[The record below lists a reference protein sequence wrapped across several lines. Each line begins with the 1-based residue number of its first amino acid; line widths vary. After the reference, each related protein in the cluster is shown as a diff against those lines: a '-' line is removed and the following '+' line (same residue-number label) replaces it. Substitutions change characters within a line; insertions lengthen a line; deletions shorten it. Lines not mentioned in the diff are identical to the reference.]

1 MTPVVLSA
9 LALILT
15 GPAPVLLARSKWPTR
30 IPRAAICLWQSMAL
44 AAVLAALGAGL
55 AIGLDFLGRTNPSTA
70 QVILH
75 SAVSTLTCVVAIR
88 LAWSSV
94 KVAIHTRARRRRHRI
109 LVDLVAAPDDVR
121 KELRILAEQ
130 TPIAY
135 CLPSLTDARVVIS
148 SGTLA
153 TLDDDELEAVLAHE
167 RAHLRARHDL
177 VLEAFAALR
186 EAFPEFLRGRVA
198 LENTALEQNQAL
210 VEMLADDAARRQVGA
225 THVARALVRLSES
238 PVPSAALAASGT
250 MTLERVQRMTR
261 PAGSHP
267 LLATVTYATAAA
279 LVIVPTLTVAIPW
292 LARLAEAL
300 Y

>member
-15 GPAPVLLARSKWPTR
+15 GPAPVLLARSKWTAKV
-30 IPRAAICLWQSMAL
+30 PRAAIVLWQSMAL
-44 AAVLAALGAGL
+44 SAVLAAFGAGL
-55 AIGLDFLGRTNPSTA
+55 AIGLQFLHDDDPSTA
-70 QVILH
+70 QVVLH
-75 SAVSTLTCVVAIR
+75 AAITTLTCVVAIR
-88 LAWSSV
+88 LAWSAA
-94 KVAIHTRARRRRHRI
+94 KVAIRTRARRRRHRM
-109 LVDLVAAPDDVR
+109 LVDLVGAPDDAR

-130 TPIAY
+130 TPLAY

-153 TLDDDELEAVLAHE
+153 TLGDAELQAVLEHE

-186 EAFPEFLRGRVA
+186 EAFPKFLRGRVA
-198 LENTALEQNQAL
+198 LENKALEQNQAL
-210 VEMLADDAARRQVGA
+210 VEMLADDAARRRVGA

-238 PVPSAALAASGT
+238 PVPSEALAASGT
-250 MTLERVQRMTR
+250 MTLERIQRMTS
-261 PAGSHP
+261 PPDSHP
-267 LLATVTYATAAA
+267 LLAAATYITAAA

-292 LARLAEAL
+292 IARLVQELA
-300 Y
+300 

>member
-1 MTPVVLSA
+1 MTPLVLSA

-15 GPAPVLLARSKWPTR
+15 GPAPVLLARSKWPTK
-30 IPRAAICLWQSMAL
+30 IPRAAIVLWQSMAL
-44 AAVLAALGAGL
+44 SAVLAVFGAGL
-55 AIGLDFLGRTNPSTA
+55 AIGLEFLHADNPSTL
-70 QVILH
+70 QVVLH
-75 SAVSTLTCVVAIR
+75 SALSTLTCVVAIR
-88 LAWSSV
+88 LAWSAA
-94 KVAIHTRARRRRHRI
+94 KVAIHTRARRRRHRM

-121 KELRILAEQ
+121 KDLRILAEQ

-148 SGTLA
+148 SGTLE
-153 TLDDDELEAVLAHE
+153 TLDEAELRAVLAHE
-167 RAHLRARHDL
+167 SAHLRARHDL

-186 EAFPEFLRGRVA
+186 EAFPKFLRGRVA

-261 PAGSHP
+261 PAGAHP
-267 LLATVTYATAAA
+267 LLAAATYATAAA

-292 LARLAEAL
+292 LARLVGAL
-300 Y
+300 A